1 MSKGSLE
8 CFSLQYRSFARLS
21 SCPSAASTAAGIT
34 TKSSL
39 RALSDVRA
47 IHYGD
52 TATQLSLVAEGTVYT
67 ARVLSRSDLDRQIVR
82 SSTCEI
88 SIPELE
94 LTLPATNRGQMT
106 TIEGLVRDIYRDLS
120 TDQPLRRVH
129 DPTGYEKVRTLLE
142 KMKEM
147 LGDED
152 EDEVDQR
159 ATTQSTS
166 GVYVDKPMPSFTVRL
181 NDPAGNSFIEFVDS
195 MADPKWNL
203 RTYQRTLQQNVDLNL
218 INPDEVQVSTIQG
231 MSVEDVLKGDV
242 PVKEVAEQKG
252 DEEDEKSSGD
262 PPPITSDEVFVFPG
276 PCSSCGHHINTLMK
290 KVNIPH
296 FKVSVFMDQSECE
309 LYCPER
315 T

>member
-34 TKSSL
+34 TKSNL

-47 IHYGD
+47 ILYILFFGE
-52 TATQLSLVAEGTVYT
+52 TATQSSIAAEGTVYT

-94 LTLPATNRGQMT
+94 LTLPATSRGQMT

-120 TDQPLRRVH
+120 MDQPLRMVH
-129 DPTGYEKVRTLLE
+129 DPTGYEKVRTLLD
-142 KMKEM
+142 KMKEI

-152 EDEVDQR
+152 EDEEVDQG
-159 ATTQSTS
+159 AAKQSTS
-166 GVYVDKPMPSFTVRL
+166 AVAVDKPMPSFTVRL
-181 NDPAGNSFIEFVDS
+181 DDPAGNSFIEFVDS

-218 INPDEVQVSTIQG
+218 INPDEVQVSTVQG
-231 MSVEDVLKGDV
+231 VSVDDILKGDI
-242 PVKEVAEQKG
+242 PVKEVAERKG
-252 DEEDEKSSGD
+252 DGEEANSGD
-262 PPPITSDEVFVFPG
+262 PPPVTSDEVFVFPG

-290 KVNIPH
+290 RVNIPH
-296 FKVSVFMDQSECE
+296 FKVCLFMD
-309 LYCPER
+309 R
-315 T
+315 TLPP